1 MTFLA
6 LAILDNWLRILTF
19 SSRFCIMFRIL
30 FRLSSIVL
38 LLCSSALFAAPD
50 TPASSA
56 ARSAA
61 PASAPSDSTAAIQ
74 SLLREAKQNFDSNQ
88 NEQAVALLERALRI
102 DPRNSVLWH
111 NLAGVRLQQQD
122 WARAANLA
130 NKSNSLAVDNK
141 WLRVRNWVVIALACE
156 GMADMECAKESRK
169 RAKALAATVPVN

>member
-6 LAILDNWLRILTF
+6 LAILGNWLRILTF
-19 SSRFCIMFRIL
+19 SPRFCIMFRIL
-30 FRLSSIVL
+30 FRLSGIAF

-50 TPASSA
+50 SNAASNSSA
-56 ARSAA
+56 ARPSA
-61 PASAPSDSTAAIQ
+61 SDSTAAIQ

-111 NLAGVRLQQQD
+111 NLAGIRLQQQD

-156 GMADMECAKESRK
+156 GMADMECAKEARK